1 MYAAGSTG
9 DSMQLRE
16 VLAAATAPYFSMLKA
31 WLWQGRIHDPF
42 QEFMVQQ
49 QVGTGLLAEPRAV
62 REALAT
68 SRWLRCEAW
77 PGAGTCTP
85 ACMA

>member
-1 MYAAGSTG
+1 
-9 DSMQLRE
+9 MQLRE

-49 QVGTGLLAEPRAV
+49 QVRVWQSSLDAGMACAMTMWTVFCPAV
-62 REALAT
+62 VHGGCHWPQV
-68 SRWLRCEAW
+68 WLSDLK
-77 PGAGTCTP
+77 P
-85 ACMA
+85 